1 MRVNGM
7 QKIDKVIDAGKDW
20 QNENFADE
28 VAADADIG
36 L

>member
-1 MRVNGM
+1 MSVNGM
-7 QKIDKVIDAGKDW
+7 QKIEKIIDARKDW

>member
-7 QKIDKVIDAGKDW
+7 QKIDEVTDARKDW

-28 VAADADIG
+28 IVADADIEF
-36 L
+36 